1 MVCNKPVCFIYI
13 QVSKD
18 EKNILKDVEKT
29 EVSSPTL
36 SLFLFCILDLCNRLK
51 GYLFEVQTTPY

>member
-1 MVCNKPVCFIYI
+1 VHKLVCFIYT

-36 SLFLFCILDLCNRLK
+36 SFF
-51 GYLFEVQTTPY
+51 FAF

>member
-1 MVCNKPVCFIYI
+1 VCINLYALFI

-29 EVSSPTL
+29 EVSSPTPSFL
-36 SLFLFCILDLCNRLK
+36 PSFVRSFLFA
-51 GYLFEVQTTPY
+51 F